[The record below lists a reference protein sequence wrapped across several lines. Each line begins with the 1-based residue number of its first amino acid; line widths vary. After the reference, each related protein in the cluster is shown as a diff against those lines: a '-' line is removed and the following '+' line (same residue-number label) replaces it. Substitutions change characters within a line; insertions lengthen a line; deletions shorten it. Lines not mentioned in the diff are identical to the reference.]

1 MEDILFEIARKK
13 ESELG
18 LNGILQLYQM
28 VMHDVRPPFTQGI
41 FLFTEYEDNEISS
54 FKAASQLMARDA
66 APEVFIIY
74 GGGHGSPGYSNW
86 YERLSVYIDKGRIR
100 PVPIGNPTGINTL
113 SESDALVKFAINE
126 KRKSFY
132 IVAPPFHML
141 RAFMTAASI
150 AIRHGSKINFFA
162 YPGALQDLNQVVKHS
177 QGIGTFPRW
186 KWFER
191 ELKTISDYSE
201 KNGIAL
207 APGIIKYE
215 PIPRIIKYMQ
225 DRKLKF

>member
-1 MEDILFEIARKK
+1 MKDILLEIVKKK
-13 ESELG
+13 ESELNF
-18 LNGILQLYQM
+18 NGILELYQM
-28 VMHDVRPPFTQGI
+28 VMHDARPPFTQGV
-41 FLFTEYEDNEISS
+41 FLFTEHADNEISS
-54 FKAASQLMARDA
+54 FKAAVELIDRDA

-86 YERLSVYIDKGRIR
+86 YERLSMYIDKGRIR

-141 RAFMTAASI
+141 RAFMTVASV

-162 YPGALQDLNQVVKHS
+162 YPGVPQDLNQLVKH
-177 QGIGTFPRW
+177 
-186 KWFER
+186 
-191 ELKTISDYSE
+191 
-201 KNGIAL
+201 
-207 APGIIKYE
+207 
-215 PIPRIIKYMQ
+215 
-225 DRKLKF
+225 